1 MKRNRRIGDMSI
13 YEASDFW
20 DEHDFTE
27 FKDVKEVKEMRFA
40 LKKKK
45 YIPAKPSKLAGF
57 LMLTLTPDVNSGHE
71 IFSCS
76 SLPCIELPFI
86 DRRG

>member
-1 MKRNRRIGDMSI
+1 MKKSRKIGDMSI

-27 FKDVKEVKEMRFA
+27 FEDVEEVKEMRFA

-45 YIPAKPSKLAGF
+45 YIAMDMMLYKKIRQRAKQLHKA
-57 LMLTLTPDVNSGHE
+57 E
-71 IFSCS
+71 E
-76 SLPCIELPFI
+76 SLINEWL
-86 DRRG
+86 REKVG